1 MCPEPLIAGF
11 TKFVSMSKSREKMQ
25 LTVELM
31 RRGAVMMKE
40 PCPLDNGVQVRYK
53 GKVYCTSHD
62 DLDTALST
70 KEVTYG
76 DVAAGLKD
84 LILVKLKENATLL
97 ENEKDPK
104 KQDELVSLITDCVDL
119 LNKLEASQR
128 T

>member
-1 MCPEPLIAGF
+1 
-11 TKFVSMSKSREKMQ
+11 MSKPREKMQ

-40 PCPLDNGVQVRYK
+40 ACPLDNGVQLRYR
-53 GKVYCTSHD
+53 GKVYCTTHD
-62 DLDTALST
+62 DLDAALST
-70 KEVTYG
+70 KDLTYA
-76 DVAAGLKD
+76 DISSSLKD
-84 LILVKLKENATLL
+84 LLLVKLKENATLL

-104 KQDELVSLITDCVDL
+104 KQEDIVRLITGCVDL